1 LTSKIKY
8 CLIVIVFQF
17 ACVGCNLKMIS
28 YNLNEPDQRFKLSNK
43 VDEISGLTTFNDST
57 LICVD
62 DELGKFFFIDF
73 NNGNIRT
80 DIKFGKKGDFE
91 GVEIVDSAIYV
102 LKSNGI
108 ISMAIIGMQ
117 EVDTLVLYET
127 GLEKL
132 NTEGLGTSE
141 HGELLIACKGRKK
154 KATERQIFTYD
165 PDREKLKLLTRITY
179 KKVNRYIKRHKAD
192 KRLKHLIIDKEK
204 KIRFSPSGIACQP
217 ITGNLY
223 VISAN
228 DRYLM
233 VLSSRGRILS
243 IQELDKKRIKQ
254 PEGICF
260 SSDGSLIISN
270 EARNKKATLLLFKAD
285 VE

>member
-1 LTSKIKY
+1 LTSKINY

-17 ACVGCNLKMIS
+17 ACVGCNPKMIR
-28 YNLNEPDQRFKLSNK
+28 YDLNEPDQRFKLSNR

-73 NNGNIRT
+73 NNGNIIA

-91 GVEIVDSAIYV
+91 GVEIVDSVIYV
-102 LKSNGI
+102 LKSNGTI
-108 ISMAIIGMQ
+108 NMVIGDKQ
-117 EVDTLVLYET
+117 EIDTLVLYET

-141 HGELLIACKGRKK
+141 QGELLIACKGRKK
-154 KATERQIFTYD
+154 KASERQIFTYD
-165 PDREKLKLLTRITY
+165 PNKEKLKLLTRITY
-179 KKVNRYIKRHKAD
+179 KKVKRYVKRNKAE

-204 KIRFSPSGIACQP
+204 KIRFSPSGIASHP
-217 ITGNLY
+217 TTGNLY

-233 VLSSRGRILS
+233 VLSPNGRILF

-270 EARNKKATLLLFKAD
+270 EARNKKATLLLFKAID
-285 VE
+285 E